1 MTDKNFYK
9 KFIFPEFKHI
19 AGGSSYKNLLILI
32 IILFFSL
39 LAIGI
44 SQWAISFL
52 GEKMNSPFVSI
63 VELKNPYNRTPLSK
77 IVSSKRFSNFYE
89 EFGID
94 SSKTIETTIDYR
106 KFYRLDREV
115 GANTKIRRGVNN
127 DPFLAFLEK
136 EGFFKTS
143 NNFINKWG
151 CIVTEDYLTKKL
163 QYKFETKKRKGNEKI
178 AYPKYLSLMRNI
190 DGVRSY
196 FQVPISGVVKQLPHG
211 LDLIAGEKLFDSFDD
226 NDFYREIIKNNKQ
239 VDYFNLYV
247 TNPTKEILNQ
257 LQGFSEVKVKN
268 SEIYDHLSHVIYKDI
283 IDTLEHNR
291 IQNLVQVNSE
301 IFRVYDFDRYS
312 LNSNEVQSDYINF
325 TFKKDRLSSI
335 RELQKYL
342 KEEFTNLDI
351 DLSVVEAKENFSLF
365 NKIANFLRYVLV
377 FYSIFSIVIYI
388 ISIVLAHITK
398 SEKSLGTL
406 KAFGLSNN
414 SIIVCYSIISI
425 SMIVIAFFIGYIFS
439 HFIGVYLISNVGSI
453 IDVTSSNHIQY
464 HTIDIV
470 FLILAYIILPSFII
484 FLRLRRRLVG
494 ITPGDLIYG
503 RN

>member
-32 IILFFSL
+32 VILFFSL

-63 VELKNPYNRTPLSK
+63 VELKNPYNRVKLEKIESK
-77 IVSSKRFSNFYE
+77 FEGDFYKDL
-89 EFGID
+89 GID

-115 GANTKIRRGVNN
+115 GANTKVRRGVDN

-163 QYKFETKKRKGNEKI
+163 QYKFVSKKGDEEI

-239 VDYFNLYV
+239 VDYFNLFV

-257 LQGFSEVKVKN
+257 LQGFSKVKVKN

-335 RELQKYL
+335 RELQKHL

-414 SIIVCYSIISI
+414 SIIVCYSIISV
-425 SMIVIAFFIGYIFS
+425 SMIVIAFFIGYLLS
-439 HFIGVYLISNVGSI
+439 HLTGVYLISNVGSI
-453 IDVTSSNHIQY
+453 IDVASSNHIPY
-464 HTIDIV
+464 HTIDFV
-470 FLILAYIILPSFII
+470 FLILAYIVLPSFII

-503 RN
+503 R

>member
-1 MTDKNFYK
+1 MSDKNFYK

-19 AGGSSYKNLLILI
+19 AGGSNYKNLIVLV
-32 IILFFSL
+32 IILFCSL
-39 LAIGI
+39 LSIGI

-63 VELKNPYNRTPLSK
+63 VELKNPYNRIKLSK
-77 IVSSKRFSNFYE
+77 IESKYKGDFYE
-89 EFGID
+89 ELGID

-106 KFYRLDREV
+106 KFYRLDKEI

-136 EGFFKTS
+136 EDFFMTS
-143 NNFINKWG
+143 NNFFNKWG
-151 CIVTEDYLTKKL
+151 CIVTEDYLVDKL
-163 QYKFETKKRKGNEKI
+163 QFKFESKDGEKVTKIE
-178 AYPKYLSLMRNI
+178 YPKYLSLMRSI

-196 FQVPISGVVKQLPHG
+196 FQVPISGIVKQLPHG
-211 LDLIAGEKLFDSFDD
+211 LDIIAGEKLFDSFDD

-239 VDYFNLYV
+239 VDYFMLYV
-247 TNPTKEILNQ
+247 GDNDYDTFKSSY
-257 LQGFSEVKVKN
+257 GFDDVKLKN
-268 SEIYDHLSHVIYKDI
+268 SEIYDKFSHVIKKNI
-283 IDTLEHNR
+283 IDTLEYNR
-291 IQNLVQVNSE
+291 IQKLVQENSN
-301 IFRVYDFDRYS
+301 IHRVYDFDRYS
-312 LNSNEVQSDYINF
+312 LKSNIIQADYINF

-335 RELQKYL
+335 RNLQQYL
-342 KEEFTNLDI
+342 KDEFKLDI

-414 SIIVCYSIISI
+414 SIIVCYSIISV
-425 SMIVIAFFIGYIFS
+425 SMIVIAFVVGYILS
-439 HFIGVYLISNVGSI
+439 HFMGVYLISNVGSI
-453 IDVTSSNHIQY
+453 INVTASNHIAY
-464 HTIDIV
+464 HTIDLL

-484 FLRLRRRLVG
+484 FLRLRSRLVG

>member
-19 AGGSSYKNLLILI
+19 AGGSSFKNLLILI
-32 IILFFSL
+32 VILFFSL

-77 IVSSKRFSNFYE
+77 IVSTSKNNFYE
-89 EFGID
+89 VFGID

-106 KFYRLDREV
+106 KFYRLDKEV
-115 GANTKIRRGVNN
+115 GANTKVRRGVDN

-136 EGFFKTS
+136 EDFFKTS
-143 NNFINKWG
+143 NHFINKWG
-151 CIVTEDYLTKKL
+151 CIVTEDYLVDKL
-163 QYKFETKKRKGNEKI
+163 QFEFESKDGKKVKKVV
-178 AYPKYLSLMRNI
+178 YPKYLSLMRNI
-190 DGVRSY
+190 DGVRCY

-239 VDYFNLYV
+239 VDYFNLYIK
-247 TNPTKEILNQ
+247 NPTTEILDKLN
-257 LQGFSEVKVKN
+257 GFTKVKVKN
-268 SEIYDHLSHVIYKDI
+268 SEIFDRLSQVIRKDI
-283 IDTLEHNR
+283 IDSLEHKR
-291 IQNLVQVNSE
+291 IQDLVNERSD

-312 LNSNEVQSDYINF
+312 LNTSEVQSDYINF
-325 TFKKDRLSSI
+325 TFQKDRLSSI

-351 DLSVVEAKENFSLF
+351 DLSIVEAKENFSLF

-414 SIIVCYSIISI
+414 SIILCYSIISI
-425 SMIVIAFFIGYIFS
+425 SMIIIAFFVGYVFS
-439 HFIGVYLISNVGSI
+439 HIIGTYLISNVGSI
-453 IDVTSSNHIQY
+453 MNVTASNHIEY
-464 HTIDIV
+464 HSINIG
-470 FLILAYIILPSFII
+470 FLILAYIVLPSFII
-484 FLRLRRRLVG
+484 FLRLRSRLVG

>member
-19 AGGSSYKNLLILI
+19 AGGSSFKNLLILI
-32 IILFFSL
+32 VILFFSL

-77 IVSSKRFSNFYE
+77 IVSTSKNNFYE

-94 SSKTIETTIDYR
+94 SAKTIETTIDYR
-106 KFYRLDREV
+106 KFYRLDKEV
-115 GANTKIRRGVNN
+115 GANTKVRRGVDN

-136 EGFFKTS
+136 EDFFKTS

-151 CIVTEDYLTKKL
+151 CIVTEDYLVNKL
-163 QYKFETKKRKGNEKI
+163 QFELDSKDGKKVKNVV
-178 AYPKYLSLMRNI
+178 YPKYLSLMRNI
-190 DGVRSY
+190 DGVSCY

-226 NDFYREIIKNNKQ
+226 NDFYREIIKNNKK
-239 VDYFNLYV
+239 VDYFNLYIK
-247 TNPTKEILNQ
+247 NPTTEILDKLN
-257 LQGFSEVKVKN
+257 GFTKVKVKN
-268 SEIYDHLSHVIYKDI
+268 SEIFDRLSHVIRKDI
-283 IDTLEHNR
+283 IDSLEHKR
-291 IQNLVQVNSE
+291 IQDLVHERSD

-312 LNSNEVQSDYINF
+312 LNTSEVQSDYINF

-351 DLSVVEAKENFSLF
+351 DLSIVEAKENFSLF

-414 SIIVCYSIISI
+414 SIILCYSIISI
-425 SMIVIAFFIGYIFS
+425 SMIIIAFLIGYVFS
-439 HFIGVYLISNVGSI
+439 HIIGTYLISNVGSI
-453 IDVTSSNHIQY
+453 MNVTASNHIEY
-464 HTIDIV
+464 HSINIG
-470 FLILAYIILPSFII
+470 FLILAYIVLPSFII
-484 FLRLRRRLVG
+484 FLRLRSRLVG